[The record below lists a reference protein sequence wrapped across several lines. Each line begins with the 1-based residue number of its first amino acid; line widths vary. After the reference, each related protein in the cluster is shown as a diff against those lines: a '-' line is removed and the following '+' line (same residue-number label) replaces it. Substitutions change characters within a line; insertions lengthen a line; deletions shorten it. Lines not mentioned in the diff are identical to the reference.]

1 MVNITDVKQILQFA
15 EVSCIEPYSQV
26 MFHLGYEFD
35 ENDVHDVKL
44 LCETFH
50 IEIPNEYR

>member
-1 MVNITDVKQILQFA
+1 MLTVQITVNKDNVCFFL
-15 EVSCIEPYSQV
+15 CD
-26 MFHLGYEFD
+26 LGYEFD

-50 IEIPNEYR
+50 IEVPNEYR

>member
-1 MVNITDVKQILQFA
+1 
-15 EVSCIEPYSQV
+15 
-26 MFHLGYEFD
+26 EFD

-44 LCETFH
+44 LCKTFH